1 MMINLLIKVNFGILC
16 ASGIYQKVKRYK
28 LQIFITLNDRIY
40 ANYFLKKIM
49 KIMIKDESIRKY
61 YV

>member
-1 MMINLLIKVNFGILC
+1 MINLLIKVNFRILC
-16 ASGIYQKVKRYK
+16 ASGIYQKEKRYK
-28 LQIFITLNDRIY
+28 LQIFITLKGRIY

-49 KIMIKDESIRKY
+49 KIMIEDESIGKY